1 MAMSR
6 ARDTIRAGGP
16 GLLGA
21 ILAAA
26 ASHDLESVRTQ
37 AALRKALEERSPA
50 LPTDIG
56 MLLDGHRRAL
66 TGLCAAL
73 EPAARS
79 RVEELAPFAKQL
91 IETAAIAA
99 LDDRGL
105 DEFLR
110 PIFEEAGLADRFVL
124 APLAP
129 GAARVAAARSG
140 VEGDA
145 AHVPAITRPAVELV
159 PVTLGAEALFD
170 HLLAHRETISYGS
183 AYRGMLGP
191 WIGPW
196 RSLIHVPMVL
206 QVARGTAER
215 SHGDIKVRLD
225 SLIVNKKTRRPGGRH
240 FGEHPEYA
248 EESWLEH
255 FGRWSACDHT
265 AADIRAGVQAPRP
278 RPAEH
283 PTPPG
288 SDHGHAS
295 ILTPPVGDVLE
306 IHDSPVEDVPRVRDP
321 IVLSPPPVRRSHRP
335 EVAAAPVAPVPDA
348 LPEVDEG
355 PASAVEVQEPP
366 STRSPGAPPDV
377 ALPGGHEAA
386 ALPLVVDAPPTEVAA
401 IALPGPAAPAIES
414 EEQSAR
420 PRPAPGVRSGRR
432 LAANGRKVLEVAGAC
447 VAAIVLGSL
456 VGSVIASQSAR
467 PAGPVS
473 EGRAGAPLAVNDT
486 FAALPLGSDPGW
498 DTSGPGGP
506 AGSVRVDPLPTSVDR
521 SLRVQAG
528 AAGQPFSA
536 CRAIPK
542 VSGPLLVEAR
552 ILVDGLA
559 PSDMTIASVRS
570 GADELVGLRLSPEG
584 KILGTADAG
593 TRAGAAAIAPGAWY
607 DLSLQLDTTSRTYHM
622 IVSRADPPASVIAQD
637 GGWKRPLDG
646 VDRICFTPPFAA
658 QSVYINQLRVT
669 AP

>member
-1 MAMSR
+1 MAMSH
-6 ARDTIRAGGP
+6 ARDTIRTGGP

-21 ILAAA
+21 VLAAA

-37 AALRKALEERSPA
+37 AALRETLEDRSPA

-56 MLLDGHRRAL
+56 MLLDDHRRAL

-91 IETAAIAA
+91 TETAAIAA
-99 LDDRGL
+99 LDDQGL
-105 DEFLR
+105 NEFMR

-124 APLAP
+124 DPLAP
-129 GAARVAAARSG
+129 GTASVAARPSG

-145 AHVPAITRPAVELV
+145 AHVPAITKPAVELV
-159 PVTLGAEALFD
+159 PVTLAAEALFD
-170 HLLAHRETISYGS
+170 HLLAHQETISYGS

-206 QVARGTAER
+206 QVARGTAAR
-215 SHGDIKVRLD
+215 AHGDIKVRLD

-255 FGRWSACDHT
+255 FGRWSACDHA
-265 AADIRAGVQAPRP
+265 AADIRAGLQAL
-278 RPAEH
+278 RPAEQ
-283 PTPPG
+283 PSPSG
-288 SDHGHAS
+288 ADHGRAS
-295 ILTPPVGDVLE
+295 IATTPVEDVLE
-306 IHDSPVEDVPRVRDP
+306 IHDSPVQDVPEGRD
-321 IVLSPPPVRRSHRP
+321 SR
-335 EVAAAPVAPVPDA
+335 VAAAPVADA
-348 LPEVDEG
+348 PPELDEG

-366 STRSPGAPPDV
+366 SKPSPGAPPDV
-377 ALPGGHEAA
+377 ALTGVHEAP
-386 ALPLVVDAPPTEVAA
+386 ALPLEVDEPPMEVAA
-401 IALPGPAAPAIES
+401 IALPGPTVAANLES
-414 EEQSAR
+414 EEFSAR
-420 PRPAPGVRSGRR
+420 PRPAPGVRSGPR
-432 LAANGRKVLEVAGAC
+432 LAANGRKVLEVAGAS

-473 EGRAGAPLAVNDT
+473 EGQAGPALAVNDT

-506 AGSVRVDPLPTSVDR
+506 AGSMRVDPLPTSVDR

-528 AAGQPFSA
+528 GADQPFSA
-536 CRAIPK
+536 CRSIPK
-542 VSGPLLVEAR
+542 VSGPLLVETR
-552 ILVDGLA
+552 ILVDGFA
-559 PSDMTIASVRS
+559 ASDMTIASVRS
-570 GADELVGLRLSPEG
+570 GADEMVGLRLSPEG
-584 KILGTADAG
+584 KILGPADAG
-593 TRAGAAAIAPGAWY
+593 VRAGAAAIAPGAWY
-607 DLSLQLDTTSRTYHM
+607 DISLQLDTTSRTYHM

-646 VDRICFTPPFAA
+646 VDRICFTPPGAA
-658 QSVYINQLRVT
+658 HSVYINQLRVT